1 MHCYPIYLL
10 VHLWE
15 AGKCLKH
22 SFTLL
27 IFTCTVLPQKNTNF
41 NDDKKVFAV
50 EYPSLHCEYG
60 LLSLI
65 NKAVDWPIARQD
77 RVRQDKQ
84 TEDTGMKRGSVREW
98 PADTER
104 PR

>member
-1 MHCYPIYLL
+1 M
-10 VHLWE
+10 
-15 AGKCLKH
+15 
-22 SFTLL
+22 
-27 IFTCTVLPQKNTNF
+27 
-41 NDDKKVFAV
+41 
-50 EYPSLHCEYG
+50 EYPSLHCEYV

-84 TEDTGMKRGSVREW
+84 TEDTGMKKVTVREW

-104 PR
+104 ARWAPYNGSTNPWSKA